1 MEQHPIFFLNEM
13 VKALGLTTWARY
25 PGADL
30 NYTHVLYTWLVMAI
44 LIGSAAIFAKGVQFL
59 PKKGQNVFEVIIET
73 LENFMVGITGPE
85 GKAFFPYIATVFL
98 FILVSNLIGLAPG
111 FFSPTASLN
120 TTLALALCTFVYT
133 HVLGV
138 QHHGVKYIK
147 HFMGPVWWLSPL
159 MLPIELIG
167 HLARVMSLSIRLFGN
182 IFGKETVLGI
192 LFMLAGLYLA
202 PLPILFLGILVS
214 FIQALVFTLLSII
227 YFVGAMEHAH

>member
-1 MEQHPIFFLNEM
+1 MGHHFYFLNEIM
-13 VKALGLTTWARY
+13 AALGLSAWAQY
-25 PGADL
+25 PSSGL
-30 NYTHVLYTWLVMAI
+30 NFTHVLYSWLVMAFL
-44 LIGSAAIFAKGVQFL
+44 LICALVFAKGVQFL
-59 PKKGQNVFEVIIET
+59 PKKGQNIFEVIVES
-73 LENFMVGITGPE
+73 LENFMVDITGPE
-85 GKAFFPYIATVFL
+85 GKAFFPFIATIFL
-98 FILVSNLIGLAPG
+98 YILVSNLIGLAPG

-133 HVLGV
+133 HIIGV
-138 QHHGVKYIK
+138 RFHGVKYIK
-147 HFMGPVWWLSPL
+147 HFMGPVWWLAPL
-159 MLPIELIG
+159 MFPIELIG

-227 YFVGAMEHAH
+227 YFVGAMEEAH